1 MSSTLT
7 SQTAETAYSFDET
20 IGVNVQASYTDTA
33 YGDVSAWEAAVL
45 AGGFETVRMPLP
57 YGDAALTTVEE
68 QFMADGIRIMT
79 VYNPSQM
86 SVSQFVDYLL
96 ANPTIAQ
103 GLWAVEG
110 PNEPDISGNANWASQ
125 TASVMQQL
133 YTAIKSNPELSHI
146 QIIAPALANY
156 ADPTVYS
163 ELGNLS
169 QYVDYGN
176 AHGYPGNTYLT
187 SAQIGD
193 VVSFASDTEAPGKPF
208 GQSETGYS
216 TLSAS
221 GAASPDA
228 PYPQVSQQ
236 AAAVYILREYFSD
249 FAAGMSFTDIYELVD
264 EQNDGTF
271 TDNFGLL
278 NSNYTPKPAYTAI
291 EAMTTLLKD
300 PQGADFKPGALTY
313 SLSGSDAN
321 TQSVL
326 LEKSDGTFWLA
337 IWENVSVYN
346 ASTGQTLNPA
356 PVPVTLTLGSAA
368 SGAIYIPNESG
379 TTAVSTFN
387 GTTTISF
394 DSSADVTLVEIDAPG
409 SNSGSTSG
417 SLMPSP
423 NGTTVFGAIGDIVT
437 AADNTFAINSSGEVT
452 ENGVAMTDTSGVIEL
467 AYVNGTLYQEAT
479 GNLWWSF
486 NETTN
491 AWSLATDPLTASS
504 TTSSTGASDPPPTVS
519 ANDTVVNGTT
529 DDIVTAAHNVFAID
543 AGGQITEN
551 GVAMSDTAYVTELAY
566 VNGTL
571 YQENIA
577 NLWWSFNEST
587 NAWTATSDPLTTSA
601 GSTSGSGASD
611 PPPTDPP
618 SANETVVVGTNGDIV
633 TAAHNTFAIDAGGQI
648 TENGTALS
656 DTASV
661 MELAYINGTL
671 YQENI
676 ADMWWSF
683 NESTNTWTATSDPL
697 TTTDSGSSTPTPSA
711 NDTVVTGMT
720 GDIVTAAHNT
730 FAINSTGE
738 VTENG
743 VAMTNTSGVTELA
756 YVNGTLYQETTG
768 NMWQSFNETTDAWSL
783 ASDPLPGNSGTS
795 SGSDPTPSGT
805 TTISTFTDNAGH
817 EVFAVETVGST
828 PATIGNFNDSDVL
841 DLVPVMKAATS
852 AGGHPALSYVSDGNG
867 GTLVELST
875 TGSAANAHPL
885 VDLQH
890 ILPTDAQAHVWV

>member
-1 MSSTLT
+1 MLPGRDFSLTAVKAAAVKEWLLVPIVGHPMWSLGMSSTLT

-20 IGVNVQASYTDTA
+20 IGVNVQASYTTTA

-57 YGDAALTTVEE
+57 YGDATLTTVEQ

-110 PNEPDISGNANWASQ
+110 PNEPDISGNPNWASQ
-125 TASVMQQL
+125 TASEMQQL

-146 QIIAPALANY
+146 QIIAPAM
-156 ADPTVYS
+156 ADYWDPSVYS
-163 ELGNLS
+163 QLGNLS

-176 AHGYPGNTYLT
+176 AHGYAGNTYLT

-193 VVSFASDTEAPGKPF
+193 VVSLASQTEAPGKPF

-228 PYPQVSQQ
+228 PYPQVSQE
-236 AAAVYILREYFSD
+236 AAAVYILREYLSD
-249 FAAGMSFTDIYELVD
+249 YAAGMSFTDIYELVN

-271 TDNFGLL
+271 QDSFGLL

-346 ASTGQTLNPA
+346 ANTGQTLNPA
-356 PVPVTLTLGSAA
+356 PTPMTLTLASAA
-368 SGAIYIPNESG
+368 SGAIYVPNESG
-379 TTAVSTFN
+379 TNAVSTFN
-387 GTTTISF
+387 GTTTINF
-394 DSSADVTLVEIDAPG
+394 DSSGDVTLVEIDAPG
-409 SNSGSTSG
+409 SGSGGTTGALTPSSSG
-417 SLMPSP
+417 A
-423 NGTTVFGAIGDIVT
+423 TVFGAIGDIVT
-437 AADNTFAINSSGEVT
+437 AVHNTFAINSSGEVT
-452 ENGVAMTDTSGVIEL
+452 ENGAALTDTSGAIEL

-486 NETTN
+486 NETTD
-491 AWSLATDPLTASS
+491 AWALATDPLTASS
-504 TTSSTGASDPPPTVS
+504 GTGSTVASDPPTPTVS

-529 DDIVTAAHNVFAID
+529 GDIVTAAHNTFAIDSSGQVAENGTALSDTAYVTELAYISGTLYQENIANLWWSFNETTDTWTSVSDPLTTTSGSGGTGSTGTSDPPTPTTSASDTVVNGTTGDIATAAHNTFAID
-543 AGGQITEN
+543 AAGQIAEN
-551 GVAMSDTAYVTELAY
+551 GAALSDTAYVTELAY

-571 YQENIA
+571 YQENVA
-577 NLWWSFNEST
+577 DLWWSFNETT
-587 NAWTATSDPLTTSA
+587 NAWTAAPDPLPANASA
-601 GSTSGSGASD
+601 ASD
-611 PPPTDPP
+611 P
-618 SANETVVVGTNGDIV
+618 A
-633 TAAHNTFAIDAGGQI
+633 
-648 TENGTALS
+648 
-656 DTASV
+656 
-661 MELAYINGTL
+661 
-671 YQENI
+671 
-676 ADMWWSF
+676 
-683 NESTNTWTATSDPL
+683 
-697 TTTDSGSSTPTPSA
+697 
-711 NDTVVTGMT
+711 
-720 GDIVTAAHNT
+720 
-730 FAINSTGE
+730 
-738 VTENG
+738 
-743 VAMTNTSGVTELA
+743 
-756 YVNGTLYQETTG
+756 
-768 NMWQSFNETTDAWSL
+768 
-783 ASDPLPGNSGTS
+783 
-795 SGSDPTPSGT
+795 PSGPT
-805 TTISTFTDNAGH
+805 TLSTFNDGAGH
-817 EVFAVETVGST
+817 EVFAVDTVGST
-828 PATIGNFNDSDVL
+828 PATISNFNDSDLL
-841 DLVPVMKAATS
+841 DLMPVMKAATA
-852 AGGHPALSYVSDGNG
+852 AGGHPAVSYVSDGNG

-875 TGSAANAHPL
+875 TGNAANAHPV